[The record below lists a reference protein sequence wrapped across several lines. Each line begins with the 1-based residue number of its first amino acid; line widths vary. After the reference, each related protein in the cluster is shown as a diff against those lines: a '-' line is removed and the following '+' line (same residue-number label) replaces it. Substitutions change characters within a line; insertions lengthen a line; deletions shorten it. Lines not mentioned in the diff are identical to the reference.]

1 MDFFQFDTVTE
12 VLNTQMLLKL
22 LLRHELLGLDFMIH
36 HPFWVFFFSIS
47 VSLFQKL
54 CC

>member
-36 HPFWVFFFSIS
+36 QPFWVVFFLHFR
-47 VSLFQKL
+47 VPVP
-54 CC
+54 